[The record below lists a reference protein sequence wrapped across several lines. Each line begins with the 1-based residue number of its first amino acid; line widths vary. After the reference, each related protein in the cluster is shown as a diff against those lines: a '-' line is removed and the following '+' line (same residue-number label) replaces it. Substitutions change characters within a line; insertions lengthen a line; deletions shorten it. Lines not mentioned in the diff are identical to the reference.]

1 MEAEKLT
8 GPSAP
13 VERLVQFL
21 IPPPARET
29 VVGDLREIYRG
40 PSQYAAE
47 AFRTVPMVIASCALR
62 AVNGPLLLLQGGL
75 IFFCLEGFAGRLP
88 GLDQP
93 RIAAITAAALL
104 GIVLG
109 DTYRQAGRPTVRRS
123 IFEAIAIAF
132 FMLIFCPEAFG
143 LKDAAVG
150 TPDFTLQFQLVT
162 MLPLAIPLLGI
173 LRTLLIIGGDR
184 DLIAFTGGADTADA
198 QAVAKS
204 YRILVRRLR
213 RDYRIEAGGLLLAAA
228 VMQGLPQISPWLT
241 GLYALVAAF
250 LLVLSRARLPGSD
263 DAQSLRAE
271 YRRQMIQHQ
280 QLRRFLLWLWAA
292 PVLGAIYEQLLR
304 NGLSANR
311 AVLVTGGS
319 ATLILVCFLVG
330 AINREAMG
338 RVQEKIGLLERIR
351 SR

>member
-8 GPSAP
+8 GPSALA
-13 VERLVQFL
+13 ERLVQCL

-40 PSQYAAE
+40 PAQYAAE
-47 AFRTVPMVIASCALR
+47 ACRTVPMVIASCALR

-75 IFFCLEGFAGRLP
+75 IFFCLEGFADRLP
-88 GLDQP
+88 GFDPL
-93 RIAAITAAALL
+93 RIGAITAAALL
-104 GIVLG
+104 AIILA
-109 DTYRQAGRPTVRRS
+109 DTYRQAGRPTVHRS

-150 TPDFTLQFQLVT
+150 TPDFTMQFQLIT
-162 MLPLAIPLLGI
+162 LLPLAIPLLGI
-173 LRTLLIIGGDR
+173 LRTLLILRGDR
-184 DLIAFTGGADTADA
+184 DLIAFTGGADTADGE
-198 QAVAKS
+198 AVAES
-204 YRILVRRLR
+204 YRTLVCRLR
-213 RDYRIEAGGLLLAAA
+213 RDYRIEAAVLMLAAA
-228 VMQGLPQISPWLT
+228 TMQGLLQLSPWLA

-250 LLVLSRARLPGSD
+250 LLVLSRVRVPQGE
-263 DAQSLRAE
+263 DAQSQRAE
-271 YRRQMIQHQ
+271 YRRQLIQHQ

-292 PVLGAIYEQLLR
+292 PVLVAIYEQLLR
-304 NGLSANR
+304 GGFSANR

-338 RVQEKIGLLERIR
+338 RAQEKIGLLERMR
-351 SR
+351 TR